1 MNSPLNTMSN
11 TIAKYIIIAFS
22 KVNNPYSY
30 HPYMFVTENYS
41 SKFTIMFFWVPA
53 LKCPA
58 RNSIPKKSLYITIHH
73 WHKKNIILN
82 KIKFE
87 KKRILMYKKDILMI
101 LP

>member
-1 MNSPLNTMSN
+1 
-11 TIAKYIIIAFS
+11 
-22 KVNNPYSY
+22 
-30 HPYMFVTENYS
+30 MFVIENYS

-53 LKCPA
+53 LKSLA

-87 KKRILMYKKDILMI
+87 KKRILMYKKDMSYVLSSSSEIVACNGI
-101 LP
+101 R

>member
-1 MNSPLNTMSN
+1 
-11 TIAKYIIIAFS
+11 
-22 KVNNPYSY
+22 
-30 HPYMFVTENYS
+30 MFVIENYS

-53 LKCPA
+53 LKSLA

-87 KKRILMYKKDILMI
+87 KKHILMYKKDMSYVLSSSSEIVACNGI
-101 LP
+101 R